1 MTMKQSLLALGNRP
15 ESGDTD
21 EGTHALGSESQM
33 HEGIGKTELSLSV
46 QIGIPAKPRI
56 LIVTDDD
63 SISIRLKVILHREGF
78 VSECARSMAAAC
90 ESARSGQFP
99 VVVSTPVLF
108 DGSWNRLVD
117 VEARCTP
124 GFVIILVASRFDH
137 YQWARAV
144 EDGAFD
150 VVDAAR
156 ELPKVALAA
165 RCALWAAY
173 LKGSGPNPGGLVH

>member
-1 MTMKQSLLALGNRP
+1 MTMKQSLLSLGNRFEP
-15 ESGDTD
+15 RGTD
-21 EGTHALGSESQM
+21 EGAHTLGPERQIN
-33 HEGIGKTELSLSV
+33 EGIGKTERSPSV

-56 LIVTDDD
+56 LIVMDDD
-63 SISIRLKVILHREGF
+63 SISIRLKAILRRKGF

-90 ESARSGQFP
+90 ESAKSGRFP
-99 VVVSTPVLF
+99 VVVSAPVLF

-117 VEARCTP
+117 VEGRCTP
-124 GFVIILVASRFDH
+124 GFVIILVASTFDH
-137 YQWARAV
+137 NQWARAV
-144 EDGAFD
+144 EDGAFV

-173 LKGSGPNPGGLVH
+173 LKGSGPNPEGLVH